1 MKKILIIY
9 KSNTG
14 FAEKYATW
22 LSEELQCD
30 LLSYEKKNT
39 IDFSIYDTVIFG
51 AGIYAGSINGIA
63 WFKAKLPELKNH
75 KVVVFATGAMPPDA
89 SVVKETLEK
98 NFTPQEAAQIQT
110 FYLHSGLSY
119 EKMPFKHKLMMK
131 MFCKMLKKKD
141 AEAYETLRA
150 SFDHTS
156 RESLKPLLEYV
167 KSSKV

>member
-1 MKKILIIY
+1 
-9 KSNTG
+9 
-14 FAEKYATW
+14 
-22 LSEELQCD
+22 
-30 LLSYEKKNT
+30 
-39 IDFSIYDTVIFG
+39 
-51 AGIYAGSINGIA
+51 
-63 WFKAKLPELKNH
+63 
-75 KVVVFATGAMPPDA
+75 MPPDA

-119 EKMPFKHKLMMK
+119 EKMPFKHTLMMK